1 MAEGRVID
9 SGAWVVLAMEVVA
22 MEAREAQEA
31 TDPISVDQEGIQ
43 AQAMEEVQDMA
54 LILAVQE
61 DIQEAVATA
70 ALGVMVLILEVR

>member
-43 AQAMEEVQDMA
+43 VQAMEEVQDMA
-54 LILAVQE
+54 QILAVQE